1 MTKPYA
7 LSVVS
12 ASPFDVQTAINDAN
26 AVFKSG
32 VWSKAP
38 AIQRS
43 AVLHNLARRLEE
55 VLPEIAQLES
65 LQTGRT
71 IKEMNAQ
78 LGRVPEWL

>member
-1 MTKPYA
+1 MT
-7 LSVVS
+7 
-12 ASPFDVQTAINDAN
+12 ASPSDVRTAISNAN
-26 AVFKSG
+26 TVFNSG

-38 AIQRS
+38 AIERS
-43 AVLHNLARRLEE
+43 AVLHNLARSLEIM
-55 VLPEIAQLES
+55 LPQMAQLES